1 MRQIL
6 NDVAA
11 ENVTA
16 ELKRRGI
23 PPKQRLRV
31 VVESIETDAL
41 SLTVINA
48 IGGAFAWLAVEPDI
62 YSDADLIERFRA
74 GFERAVP

>member
-6 NDVAA
+6 NDVEA

-31 VVESIETDAL
+31 VVESISIDEP
-41 SLTVINA
+41 SLTAINA
-48 IGGAFAWLAVEPDI
+48 MGGAFDWLADEPDL
-62 YSDADLIERFRA
+62 YSDADLIERFRS
-74 GFERAVP
+74 